1 MQRDVNDSCLIK
13 VQPGGW
19 VMGSARATVTIT
31 ARENERRRDLMRTQD
46 LSSGEAARRAIM
58 EEVGIKPEPPIP
70 CDHARELEELRE
82 RARALSVARAEWR
95 DLALALVNR
104 QAHHEGHPPG
114 RPQAHPLEHPP
125 GRPQA
130 HPLEHPPGRPLEHYS
145 RIHVQTDTKDAL
157 RDRSRAARIIRVR
170 RRDGTSY
177 LAQMVE

>member
-125 GRPQA
+125 GRP
-130 HPLEHPPGRPLEHYS
+130 LEHYS

>member
-1 MQRDVNDSCLIK
+1 
-13 VQPGGW
+13 
-19 VMGSARATVTIT
+19 MGSARATVTIT

-125 GRPQA
+125 GRP
-130 HPLEHPPGRPLEHYS
+130 LEHYS